1 MNKQDFAAYTRAFSS
16 CDYEGYS
23 RFYTDDVV
31 LELGSI
37 GEIKGRDA
45 IVDFYRQM
53 NRSVREVLTAHQ
65 VIIDETGIAA
75 DVSMEFQ
82 AIEDAPDFVLGAM
95 KKGESIKGGVLVIYT
110 LRDGK
115 ICRIRTARS
124 RPLEG
129 PAPMAERAA

>member
-1 MNKQDFAAYTRAFSS
+1 MNKQDFAAYTRAFST
-16 CDYEGYS
+16 CDYQGYS

-31 LELGSI
+31 LILGV
-37 GEIKGRDA
+37 GEIRGRDA

-53 NRSVREVLTAHQ
+53 NRTVREVLTVHQ
-65 VIIDETGIAA
+65 VIMDEGGIAA

-82 AIEDAPDFVLGAM
+82 AIEDAPDFILGAM
-95 KKGESIKGGVLVIYT
+95 KKGESIKGGVFVIYT
-110 LRDGK
+110 LRDGR
-115 ICRIRTARS
+115 ICRIHTARS